1 MSKELIQFQNI
12 IQLEILHRPSKKI
25 KSPYVADAVNKNG
38 DEFLVHTPGLGLA
51 DQCLP
56 GSKIFATPSKSK
68 SSKTDYIA
76 QSVSVNERNY
86 GKTLIGANPHT
97 AELIGKEILTS
108 KNKSYYDTNIKSH
121 HHFYDEGSKELTD
134 IHYSQIKLSKVPVP
148 PKGKKIKNLE
158 VVIRIQK

>member
-1 MSKELIQFQNI
+1 MNQKNEIINKLRGSGLRPTKQRIQIAKKLFDRNKTFHFTIESLNQ
-12 IQLEILHRPSKKI
+12 KI
-25 KSPYVADAVNKNG
+25 KKNG
-38 DEFLVHTPGLGLA
+38 NEKISLA
-51 DQCLP
+51 TIYNTIQAFTNAGYL
-56 GSKIFATPSKSK
+56 
-68 SSKTDYIA
+68 
-76 QSVSVNERNY
+76 
-86 GKTLIGANPHT
+86 
-97 AELIGKEILTS
+97 KEILTS